1 MKKLLLTI
9 LVILTLLPSKAQ
21 FFDHN
26 EIKYRITSV
35 DNQTCEVYSSTSKPL
50 DIIIIP
56 DNVEYEDL
64 TYKVTAI
71 AERAFQNN
79 TMTEV
84 EIGNSV
90 TEIGSYAFINCTGL
104 TSVKIGDSVTTIK
117 SNAFQ
122 GCSQLSKVIIS
133 NLEAWCK
140 IDYDITQ
147 YTNNANPLLSA
158 GHLYL
163 DDTEITNLI
172 IPEGIEEI
180 KPYAFAGF
188 KAMKSVKIP
197 NSVTSIGA
205 YAFFTCTGLTS
216 VEIPN
221 PVKSIG
227 IAAFQYCDNLETIK
241 IPDSLTTI
249 GVSAFGG
256 GVVKELNVVIS
267 NLEAWCKI
275 DNAGFSSAWH
285 LYLNESEITDLV
297 IPKSIEEIKPNA
309 FRDCTSLTSVEIPNS
324 VKSIGYNAFYNCP
337 SLTSVEIPNSVKS
350 IEDSAFF
357 GCPSL
362 TNVEI
367 PNSVTSIGGLA
378 FFNCTGLT
386 SISLGKSLTK
396 IGDFA
401 FNNCEGLTSITS
413 LNVTPPIFGET
424 PFYQI
429 PTSTCVLYV
438 PMQSVEAY
446 KEADYWK
453 DFTNIQGIE
462 IVNGNIQAQDFDIQ
476 KKGTQNLN
484 LNFSFSSSQNYS
496 GFQFDVEMPEG
507 LKITGVKLS
516 DELTAA
522 GFELD
527 NTSIEG
533 NPVRVISYKTT
544 GNGVS
549 TTEGIVTLT
558 IKADADASEG
568 EKTIKFTNARLSST
582 GGTSIPLDDSSVT
595 VTVKAIPVSTINV
608 AYESGKQ
615 GDLYVDDTAVY
626 KATVTP
632 ADATYSS
639 VTWSIADPTV
649 AQITTGDDNSKVTVK
664 ALKIG
669 ETTLKATA
677 NDGSQ
682 VVGSATIKVVAT
694 PISSVS
700 ISSQDNK
707 TSIYPEET
715 LTLTAT
721 VNPAKA
727 TTPIT
732 YKWTSDNTAVATV
745 TDNAS
750 QITLTA
756 LKTGTANITVTATNA
771 AGAQTSQKFTITVAP
786 RPITSVTVDKEGPI
800 SLYVG
805 GTETLKATVN
815 PSNATDPVIEWSSSK
830 PEVAKVENGTI
841 TALSLGTTQISVK
854 ATNSAGSQSTTI
866 TVNVV
871 ATPAES
877 VTISGEKHYLKVT
890 EEIILTATISPEE
903 TTYKEILW
911 TSSDDTKAT
920 VDSNGKVTAKAVGQV
935 TITATVKETPSK
947 SDTYDITIT
956 DLIMGDANDDG
967 VVDVADVVTIVNEY
981 LHLPNDNEAL
991 LLSYDFNNSGDADEY
1006 DWKQT
1011 VDIILGQVG
1020 TRTRAYSTGGYT
1032 ELASVDNIIVKE
1044 NQGFGA
1050 FSKNIELDLSNSF
1063 DYVAMSIEVL
1073 IPEGSTVESVSKGNK
1088 LNNHSIA
1095 YNVVEGNRLK
1105 IAVYSTKNNILGND
1119 RNLLNIE
1126 LSNIS
1131 EIEHVKIDKAYAT
1144 DSGSQRYSLGSDN
1157 DYAGIKGIAPA
1168 SDGIYHVFTI
1178 QGINVMNTE
1187 KAEDLEKLE
1196 NGIYIINGLKVMIMK

>member
-1 MKKLLLTI
+1 
-9 LVILTLLPSKAQ
+9 
-21 FFDHN
+21 
-26 EIKYRITSV
+26 
-35 DNQTCEVYSSTSKPL
+35 
-50 DIIIIP
+50 
-56 DNVEYEDL
+56 
-64 TYKVTAI
+64 
-71 AERAFQNN
+71 
-79 TMTEV
+79 MTE
-84 EIGNSV
+84 
-90 TEIGSYAFINCTGL
+90 
-104 TSVKIGDSVTTIK
+104 
-117 SNAFQ
+117 
-122 GCSQLSKVIIS
+122 
-133 NLEAWCK
+133 
-140 IDYDITQ
+140 
-147 YTNNANPLLSA
+147 
-158 GHLYL
+158 
-163 DDTEITNLI
+163 
-172 IPEGIEEI
+172 
-180 KPYAFAGF
+180 
-188 KAMKSVKIP
+188 
-197 NSVTSIGA
+197 
-205 YAFFTCTGLTS
+205 
-216 VEIPN
+216 
-221 PVKSIG
+221 
-227 IAAFQYCDNLETIK
+227 
-241 IPDSLTTI
+241 
-249 GVSAFGG
+249 
-256 GVVKELNVVIS
+256 
-267 NLEAWCKI
+267 
-275 DNAGFSSAWH
+275 
-285 LYLNESEITDLV
+285 
-297 IPKSIEEIKPNA
+297 
-309 FRDCTSLTSVEIPNS
+309 
-324 VKSIGYNAFYNCP
+324 
-337 SLTSVEIPNSVKS
+337 
-350 IEDSAFF
+350 
-357 GCPSL
+357 
-362 TNVEI
+362 
-367 PNSVTSIGGLA
+367 
-378 FFNCTGLT
+378 
-386 SISLGKSLTK
+386 

-401 FNNCEGLTSITS
+401 FNNCEGLTSMTS
-413 LNVTPPIFGET
+413 LNVTPPILGEH
-424 PFYQI
+424 PFFLV

-507 LKITGVKLS
+507 LKITGLKLS

-558 IKADADASEG
+558 IKADADSSEG
-568 EKTIKFTNARLSST
+568 EKTINFTNARLSST

-615 GDLYVDDTAVY
+615 GDLYVDDIAVY

-694 PISSVS
+694 P
-700 ISSQDNK
+700 
-707 TSIYPEET
+707 
-715 LTLTAT
+715 
-721 VNPAKA
+721 
-727 TTPIT
+727 
-732 YKWTSDNTAVATV
+732 
-745 TDNAS
+745 
-750 QITLTA
+750 
-756 LKTGTANITVTATNA
+756 
-771 AGAQTSQKFTITVAP
+771 
-786 RPITSVTVDKEGPI
+786 
-800 SLYVG
+800 
-805 GTETLKATVN
+805 
-815 PSNATDPVIEWSSSK
+815 
-830 PEVAKVENGTI
+830 
-841 TALSLGTTQISVK
+841 
-854 ATNSAGSQSTTI
+854 
-866 TVNVV
+866 
-871 ATPAES
+871 AES

-890 EEIILTATISPEE
+890 EEITLTATISPEE

-1020 TRTRAYSTGGYT
+1020 TRTRAYSPGGYT

-1050 FSKNIELDLSNSF
+1050 FSKNIELDLTNSF
-1063 DYVAMSIEVL
+1063 DYVAMSIEIL

-1157 DYAGIKGIAPA
+1157 DYAGIKGIATA